1 MKLGYSYF
9 GRDKLMKK
17 IINQPDDVVSQML
30 DGMVKA
36 HPESY
41 ERLEGTTVLVRKKL
55 SPNKVGIVSGGG
67 SGHEPAHAGYVGE
80 GMLDAAVSGEVFTS
94 PTPDQ
99 MLEAIKAVDQ
109 GAGVLLITK
118 NYTGDVMNFEMAAEM
133 AEDEGIQ
140 VKQVIVNDD
149 VAVEDSTHTTGRRGV
164 AGTVFVHK
172 IAGAAAN
179 EGKTLDEVKKLAEEV
194 VHNVRSM
201 GVALTPAQVPGSGNP
216 GFDIDENEMELGIG
230 IHGEPGMETIEMTSA
245 DDVAERLVEE
255 VLPELELKDGDEAAV
270 MVNGMGATPLMELYI
285 LNNRIHDLLKE
296 KGVKTEL
303 TLVGNYM
310 TALEM
315 AGASLT
321 VLKLTEELKELVAKP
336 CQTIAWTISE

>member
-1 MKLGYSYF
+1 
-9 GRDKLMKK
+9 MKK
-17 IINQPDDVVSQML
+17 LINHPEEVVTQML

-36 HPESY
+36 HPETY
-41 ERLEGTTVLVRKKL
+41 KRLEGTTVLVRRNK
-55 SPNKVGIVSGGG
+55 SSSKVGIVSGGG

-99 MLEAIKAVDQ
+99 VLEAIKAVDQ
-109 GAGVLLITK
+109 GAGVLLVTK

-140 VKQVIVNDD
+140 VEQVIVNDD

-164 AGTVFVHK
+164 GGTIFVHK
-172 IAGAAAN
+172 IAGAAAQ
-179 EGKTLDEVKKLAEEV
+179 EGKSLEEVKTISEEV
-194 VHNVRSM
+194 IRNARSM
-201 GVALTPAQVPGSGNP
+201 GVAVKPAQVPGSGNP
-216 GFDIDENEMELGIG
+216 GFDIGENEMELGIG

-245 DDVAERLVEE
+245 DHVAERLIEE
-255 VLPELELKDGDEAAV
+255 VLPELEVKDGDDVAV
-270 MVNGMGATPLMELYI
+270 LVNGMGATPMMELYI
-285 LNNRIHDLLKE
+285 LNNRIHDLLND
-296 KGVKTEL
+296 KGINTEL

-315 AGASLT
+315 SGASLT
-321 VLKLTEELKELVAKP
+321 VLKVTSELKNMLNKP
-336 CQTIAWTISE
+336 CHTIAWTKSE

>member
-1 MKLGYSYF
+1 
-9 GRDKLMKK
+9 MKK

-41 ERLEGTTVLVRKKL
+41 LRLEGTTVLVRKNL
-55 SPNKVGIVSGGG
+55 SENKVGIVSGGG
-67 SGHEPAHAGYVGE
+67 SGHEPAHAGFVGE

-133 AEDEGIQ
+133 AEDEGIS
-140 VKQVIVNDD
+140 VEQVIVNDD

-164 AGTVFVHK
+164 AGTIFVHK
-172 IAGAAAN
+172 IAGAAAK
-179 EGKTLDEVKKLAEEV
+179 EGKPLKEVKALAEDAIQ
-194 VHNVRSM
+194 NVRSM
-201 GVALTPAQVPGSGNP
+201 GAALHPAQVPGSGNP
-216 GFDIDENEMELGIG
+216 GFDIKENEMELGIG
-230 IHGEPGMETIEMTSA
+230 IHGEPGMETIGLVSA
-245 DDVAERLVEE
+245 DELAERLVEE
-255 VLPELELKDGDEAAV
+255 VLPELELKQGDETAV
-270 MVNGMGATPLMELYI
+270 IVNGMGATPLMELYI
-285 LNNRIHDLLKE
+285 LNNRIQDLLKE
-296 KGVKTEL
+296 KGIKSEL

-321 VLKLTEELKELVAKP
+321 VLKLTNERKKYVTNP
-336 CQTIAWTISE
+336 CQTIAWTIND

>member
-1 MKLGYSYF
+1 
-9 GRDKLMKK
+9 MKK
-17 IINQPDDVVSQML
+17 IINQPDDVVNQML

-321 VLKLTEELKELVAKP
+321 VLKLTEELKELVRKP

>member
-1 MKLGYSYF
+1 
-9 GRDKLMKK
+9 MKK

-41 ERLEGTTVLVRKKL
+41 ERLEGTTVLVRKNL

-179 EGKTLDEVKKLAEEV
+179 EGKTLDEVKTIAEEV

>member
-1 MKLGYSYF
+1 
-9 GRDKLMKK
+9 
-17 IINQPDDVVSQML
+17 
-30 DGMVKA
+30 
-36 HPESY
+36 
-41 ERLEGTTVLVRKKL
+41 
-55 SPNKVGIVSGGG
+55 
-67 SGHEPAHAGYVGE
+67 
-80 GMLDAAVSGEVFTS
+80 
-94 PTPDQ
+94 
-99 MLEAIKAVDQ
+99 
-109 GAGVLLITK
+109 
-118 NYTGDVMNFEMAAEM
+118 TGDVMNFEMAAEM

-216 GFDIDENEMELGIG
+216 GFEIDENEMELGIG

-336 CQTIAWTISE
+336 CQTIAWTISK

>member
-1 MKLGYSYF
+1 
-9 GRDKLMKK
+9 
-17 IINQPDDVVSQML
+17 
-30 DGMVKA
+30 
-36 HPESY
+36 
-41 ERLEGTTVLVRKKL
+41 
-55 SPNKVGIVSGGG
+55 
-67 SGHEPAHAGYVGE
+67 
-80 GMLDAAVSGEVFTS
+80 
-94 PTPDQ
+94 
-99 MLEAIKAVDQ
+99 
-109 GAGVLLITK
+109 
-118 NYTGDVMNFEMAAEM
+118 MNFEMAAEM

-321 VLKLTEELKELVAKP
+321 VLKLTEELKELVRKP

>member
-1 MKLGYSYF
+1 
-9 GRDKLMKK
+9 MKK
-17 IINQPDDVVSQML
+17 IINQPDDVVTQML

-36 HPESY
+36 HPTSF
-41 ERLEGTTVLVRKKL
+41 ERLEGTTVLVRKNL

-67 SGHEPAHAGYVGE
+67 SGHEPAHAGYIGE

-140 VKQVIVNDD
+140 VEQVIVNDD

-172 IAGAAAN
+172 IAGAAAS
-179 EGKTLDEVKKLAEEV
+179 EGKTLDEVKAIAEEV

-216 GFDIDENEMELGIG
+216 GFDIGESEMELGIG
-230 IHGEPGMETIEMTSA
+230 IHGEPGMETIKMTSA
-245 DDVAERLVEE
+245 DEVAERLVKE

-296 KGVKTEL
+296 KGINTEV

-321 VLKLTEELKELVAKP
+321 VLKLTEKLKRLVAKP